1 MLIHLLVLLQ
11 PFELVPVLFQH
22 RCLHLN
28 NGCEKPELELYF
40 TWSFLSL
47 AREPQLIMLSRV
59 MSAISS
65 RLLAA
70 MSRLTVPFK
79 RRDRSSKR
87 EWRERVA
94 TCGLLHRLPPSST
107 SSSNFTHLKKENHH
121 QDLLEQ
127 IYNLAVS
134 FHSMLPSSPT

>member
-28 NGCEKPELELYF
+28 NGCEIPELELYF

-87 EWRERVA
+87 EWREREGA
-94 TCGLLHRLPPSST
+94 EAAEGQLGRGGGGDG
-107 SSSNFTHLKKENHH
+107 
-121 QDLLEQ
+121 QGGRGQ
-127 IYNLAVS
+127 NLIRWVQ
-134 FHSMLPSSPT
+134 